1 MKPLFESKY
10 WIEAPSASVTDQPET
25 AVLVLR
31 LALAVNALPSEQG
44 HALLIGN
51 DPQTAAGK
59 RDRVLSFVIAAA
71 FVREALNILTATGDV
86 KGDSKAGVGI
96 GEGGRG
102 PGVAGVDR
110 LAIDG
115 RDASCIAPA
124 GSDSEPAD
132 VSLGS

>member
-71 FVREALNILTATGDV
+71 FVREARNILSATGDV
-86 KGDSKAGVGI
+86 KGDSKAV
-96 GEGGRG
+96 
-102 PGVAGVDR
+102 
-110 LAIDG
+110 LAL
-115 RDASCIAPA
+115 ATEAEVPA
-124 GSDSEPAD
+124 AV
-132 VSLGS
+132 VS